1 LHQQAFKVMVPK
13 AMSMYMMSSPL
24 VTLILKDRKF
34 LLKLHHRASKL
45 VFLQAITLYKM
56 SPTMETAF
64 LEDSKI
70 VIVITSECS

>member
-1 LHQQAFKVMVPK
+1 M
-13 AMSMYMMSSPL
+13 
-24 VTLILKDRKF
+24 
-34 LLKLHHRASKL
+34 KLHHRASIL

-70 VIVITSECS
+70 LIVIAFECS